1 MKHFLRTPLLS
12 LIVLL
17 LVLGTMI
24 GMDWRST
31 RIFLLIPA
39 FLLDLLFFV
48 VLLRIRLR
56 ERNRD
61 GDVVSHSKAENV
73 S

>member
-24 GMDWRST
+24 CMDWRST